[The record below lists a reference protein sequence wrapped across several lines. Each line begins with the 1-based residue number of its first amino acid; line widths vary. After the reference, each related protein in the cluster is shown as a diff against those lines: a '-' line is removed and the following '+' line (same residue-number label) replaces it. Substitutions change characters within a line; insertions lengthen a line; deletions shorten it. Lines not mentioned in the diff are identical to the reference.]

1 MESLAI
7 FVGYLL
13 LAMLAVVL
21 AVIVV
26 SILVALNKIPKVF
39 GYVAFGLQAALT
51 VFTFQLTQM
60 LFQISLSILLVS
72 SVLVFYVP
80 YKRNSR

>member
-1 MESLAI
+1 MESLAN

-13 LAMLAVVL
+13 LAMLLVVL
-21 AVIVV
+21 TVIVL
-26 SILVALNKIPKVF
+26 SILVALNKVPKVI
-39 GYVAFGLQAALT
+39 GYVAFGVQAALT
-51 VFTFQLTQM
+51 MFTFQLTQM

-72 SVLVFYVP
+72 AVLVFYVP

>member
-13 LAMLAVVL
+13 LAMLVVVL
-21 AVIVV
+21 AVIVL

-72 SVLVFYVP
+72 AALVFYVP
-80 YKRNSR
+80 FKRNSN

>member
-13 LAMLAVVL
+13 LAMLVVVL
-21 AVIVV
+21 AVIVL

-72 SVLVFYVP
+72 AVLVFYVP

>member
-51 VFTFQLTQM
+51 VFTFQLTQI

-72 SVLVFYVP
+72 AVLVFYVP
-80 YKRNSR
+80 FKRNSR

>member
-1 MESLAI
+1 MESSAI

-13 LAMLAVVL
+13 LAMLVVVL
-21 AVIVV
+21 AVIVL

-72 SVLVFYVP
+72 AVLVFYVP
-80 YKRNSR
+80 FKRNSR

>member
-13 LAMLAVVL
+13 LAMLVVVL
-21 AVIVV
+21 AVIAL

-39 GYVAFGLQAALT
+39 GYVAFGLQTALT

-72 SVLVFYVP
+72 AVMVFYVP
-80 YKRNSR
+80 FKRNSR